1 MDLSQT
7 SDPSETLEAPLVG
20 TLSSEAEQLPSRLS
34 ASGTTQ
40 TTAQAL
46 PVVRKLA
53 KELGIELERVVG
65 SGPGGRITRDDV
77 MGAVS
82 GNAVSGNGVSGDGT
96 GDGDAS
102 SADGAAAP
110 AIESERVRMSML
122 RRTIAG
128 HMERSWS
135 EIPHV
140 TTFDEVDAGRLL
152 AARKAL
158 SARHGQSMP
167 IEALVV
173 KAAIPALQTFREFN
187 ATLDGD
193 ELILHGSIDVGIA
206 VDTVDGLL
214 VPVVRDAGRRGL
226 LDIASIVDDLGARGK
241 ARTLQPDEF
250 SGATFTV
257 SNIGAV
263 GGSYGTPI
271 IPHGTTAIL
280 SIGRAADTPVV
291 SNGAISIA
299 PMMPLSL
306 SFDHRV
312 IDGGMGRRFM
322 AMLIENLDEPTL
334 FLAD

>member
-1 MDLSQT
+1 MSIGWTDRPGRPTLLR
-7 SDPSETLEAPLVG
+7 TLEAPLVG
-20 TLSSEAEQLPSRLS
+20 TLSSDAEQLPTRPSVIGATEAR
-34 ASGTTQ
+34 
-40 TTAQAL
+40 AQAL
-46 PVVRKLA
+46 PIVRKLA
-53 KELGIELERVVG
+53 KELGIDLERVVG
-65 SGPGGRITRDDV
+65 SGPKGRITRDDV
-77 MGAVS
+77 IAAGPS
-82 GNAVSGNGVSGDGT
+82 NGDPIARSTEPVPP
-96 GDGDAS
+96 
-102 SADGAAAP
+102 P
-110 AIESERVRMSML
+110 AGETERVRMSML

-140 TTFDEVDAGRLL
+140 TTFDEVDASRLL

-158 SARHGQSMP
+158 SARHGQPMP

-173 KAAIPALQTFREFN
+173 KAAIPALRTFREFN

-226 LDIASIVDDLGARGK
+226 LDIASAVDDLAARGK
-241 ARTLQPDEF
+241 ARTLKPDEF

-312 IDGGMGRRFM
+312 IDGGMGRGFT